1 MGDHI
6 ACEAPAT
13 RWRDPKPHRII
24 MRKIG
29 FALALIVLIKSFQT
43 DAFVIRDRDS
53 SDLEPNLHHAVK
65 RIFSSYYHNRN
76 APSTKYRYPFV
87 VHNPPTTQKKLK
99 KLKNVKT
106 AANSTAMLRNLMKSM
121 TDDEIIDEILNM
133 EMDKAVVLAKDI
145 VDDLKAILVQVRSTE
160 NQLREEQKELE
171 NTIERALD
179 PTDPGRLL
187 RLS

>member
-1 MGDHI
+1 MLQVQNTGILLLFTIHQQ
-6 ACEAPAT
+6 
-13 RWRDPKPHRII
+13 HR
-24 MRKIG
+24 KN
-29 FALALIVLIKSFQT
+29 S
-43 DAFVIRDRDS
+43 
-53 SDLEPNLHHAVK
+53 
-65 RIFSSYYHNRN
+65 
-76 APSTKYRYPFV
+76 
-87 VHNPPTTQKKLK
+87 K
-99 KLKNVKT
+99 KLKNVKN
-106 AANSTAMLRNLMKSM
+106 AASSTAMLRNLMKSM